1 MDCERLNSPVL
12 SFVDINGR
20 PLVGGKLYTYEAGTS
35 TLATTYR
42 DIDGTE
48 ANENPI
54 LLDGRGECVC
64 FLDCEK
70 TYKIVLKDAHDCTI
84 WEQDNVLPNNIYGLQ
99 LDISRNDQRITDIEN
114 GKADKVSGAT
124 NNHLAVLDSE
134 GNLKDSGHG
143 ADDFATSA
151 QGDKADSALQPGDIA
166 KLVRVDSDQTF
177 NDTEKAR
184 GRKNIGAVNGIVSGA
199 DWPID
204 SQDLAIFFV
213 NFHFDLF
220 LFLYEGNSDKRKY
233 FSLIEQLQP
242 SDYGKIPFSSAID
255 AAREGEPGEHQKFV
269 MRYILENCSDRDA
282 VKLALQRGQ
291 VPIAEESG
299 NAYIPYMVSS
309 DGSLLLNNRFGVKDK
324 NPMTGD
330 ALGRSL
336 VKRKGDGAVYDQCL
350 WGKPYGINYFEIGKY
365 KCNDNYHLGLSNENR
380 MVWRRV
386 PMDRPLTI
394 TGIGI
399 VGNGDTINKTLM
411 NGIFEYDG
419 NTLTK
424 VSDATTWSVTQGYI
438 NSQENVVR
446 LDYMIDN
453 NSGDFDFALFSFTS
467 PVVLKE
473 GYNYLIPSRYNNSHT
488 YNDPYICTYK
498 KASPAMPWEDLVSAN
513 AENGDPVMS
522 TARAGCKPSALMLT
536 LSDGTEM
543 WI

>member
-64 FLDCEK
+64 FLDCKK

-99 LDISRNDQRITDIEN
+99 LDISRNDQRITDLEN
-114 GKADKVSGAT
+114 GKADKVSNAT
-124 NNHLAVLDSE
+124 NNHLAALDSE

-151 QGDKADSALQPGDIA
+151 QGDKADSALQPGDLA
-166 KLVRVDSDQTF
+166 KLVRVDSNQTF

-184 GRKNIGAVNGIVSGA
+184 GRKNIGAVNGIVFGA

-204 SQDLAIFFV
+204 SQDLAKFYV
-213 NFHFDLF
+213 NFHFDSLF
-220 LFLYEGNSDKRKY
+220 ILYEGNSNKNKY
-233 FSLIEQLQP
+233 FTLIEQLEP
-242 SDYGKIPFSSAID
+242 SDYGKIPFSSAVD
-255 AAREGEPGEHQKFV
+255 AAREGEPGTHQKFV

-291 VPIAEESG
+291 VPIAVESG
-299 NAYIPYMVSS
+299 NAYIPYMVAS

-330 ALGRSL
+330 ALGLSL

-365 KCNDNYHLGLSNENR
+365 KCNNDYHLGLANENR

-394 TGIGI
+394 TGIGL
-399 VGNGDTINKTLM
+399 VGDGDTINKTLM

-424 VSDATTWSVTQGYI
+424 VSDATTWSETQGYI
-438 NSQENVVR
+438 NSQENIVR
-446 LDYMIDN
+446 LDYMFDN
-453 NSGDFDFALFSFTS
+453 NSGDFDFASFSFTS

-498 KASPAMPWEDLVSAN
+498 NASPAMPWEDLVSAN
-513 AENGDPVMS
+513 EENGDPVMS
-522 TARAGCKPSALMLT
+522 TARTGCKPSALMLI